1 MRSVAVLV
9 LSWNGAAFLRAC
21 LLALRTQ
28 EYAGRYAILVVDN
41 GSTDGSA
48 DLVTTEFPEV
58 VCLRNGRNVGFA
70 SGNNGGLRALWAGDA
85 PAPAD
90 FTPDLVVLLN
100 QDTVV
105 APGWLG
111 AIADAFERHPEAGV
125 VGCKIYH
132 PDGVTLQHTGG
143 LIRWPTAQGRH
154 RGVGEADT
162 GQYDDEESVEWVTGA
177 ALAISGRLPVDLRML
192 DAGFSPAYFEDVD
205 ICYRVRAAG
214 YQVIYAPAARLI
226 HHENSSL
233 GAQSAAHQRVYH
245 RNRVRFLLRHGPL
258 DAEALTA
265 FAVAET
271 EEISRWSLAD
281 SLARKAAYHAAL
293 ADLSAILANR
303 GDLPAET
310 LTHARTL
317 LLDLYRAVVAE
328 ERTRRAESLVPAPIL
343 VAEVPMTQPDPP
355 QTQPDPLPQTQSDPP
370 QPPSPEPV
378 DDPVD
383 VAAIMRQIRRQISER
398 RDHQDNHDLDNALH
412 SVNTGYAIYEPL
424 RLPPSSS
431 LPGRAWD
438 VLRVRLHHE
447 VRGYLDTMI
456 YRQQEFN
463 AAVVRSLN
471 SLARR
476 AAASDVSSEV
486 EALRDELIQLRE
498 QVRLLREHVEG
509 TSGVAK

>member
-9 LSWNGAAFLRAC
+9 LSWNGVAFLRAC
-21 LLALRTQ
+21 LLALRAQ

-70 SGNNGGLRALWAGDA
+70 GGNNVGLRALWAGNA

-105 APGWLG
+105 APGWLS
-111 AIADAFERHPEAGV
+111 AIADAFERHPEAGL

-154 RGVGEADT
+154 RGAGEADT

-177 ALAISGRLPVDLRML
+177 ALAISGRLPVDLRVL
-192 DAGFSPAYFEDVD
+192 DASFSPAYFEDVD

-258 DAEALTA
+258 DPDALTA
-265 FAVAET
+265 FATAEM
-271 EEISRWSLAD
+271 EEIARWSLAD
-281 SLARKAAYHAAL
+281 SLARKATYHAAL
-293 ADLSAILANR
+293 ADLSAILAAR

-310 LTHARTL
+310 LIHARTL

-343 VAEVPMTQPDPP
+343 VAEVPMTQPDLPQTEPDPP
-355 QTQPDPLPQTQSDPP
+355 PTQPDPPP
-370 QPPSPEPV
+370 PPSPEPV

-398 RDHQDNHDLDNALH
+398 RDHQDNHDLDSALH
-412 SVNTGYAIYEPL
+412 VVNASYAIYEPL

-486 EALRDELIQLRE
+486 EALRDELIHLRE
-498 QVRLLREHVEG
+498 QVRLLREHVESN
-509 TSGVAK
+509 SGVAK